1 MVSLFYFTKEEIAT
15 MFWQPVSES
24 VTILDQSVIAYI
36 NKLYGDVGPKVT
48 CLPLEFLVHKKVHN
62 KTFFISHID

>member
-1 MVSLFYFTKEEIAT
+1 

-48 CLPLEFLVHKKVHN
+48 CLPLEFLVRKKVHN